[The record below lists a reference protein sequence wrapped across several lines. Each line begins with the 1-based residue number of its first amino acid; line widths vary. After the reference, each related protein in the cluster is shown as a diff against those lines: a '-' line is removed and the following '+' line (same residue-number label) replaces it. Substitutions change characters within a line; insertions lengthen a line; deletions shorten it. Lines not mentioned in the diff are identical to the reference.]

1 MRCWPRRAKRRAQAR
16 SADTPAALFQGLGW
30 GAIGSGAL
38 GGGAASAFSSNGDIN
53 AIAIGALT
61 GAGFG
66 AAGDVGAVSGA
77 NSFASYA
84 AHASVGCVSAV
95 AGGGNCGAGAASAV
109 FGKYTT
115 NALGGF
121 GGPGVGGVIA
131 RGVAT
136 VVAGGVGSVIAG
148 GKFENGATTA
158 AFGYLFNAMSQAAR
172 ARLIGVGAVAGGTL
186 GAAGAGACTA
196 GTGGVCALGAP
207 TLVAG
212 GAAIGAVVG
221 DALATGI
228 DRLTD
233 KVNGNSW
240 LSPDPTSVY
249 VLNSNVDGSI
259 LKFGITNLVGNEM
272 ARYSAGEMAALNAN
286 MSVIA
291 TFDTRAPARMLEI
304 GLCTGY
310 VATNGKL
317 PPASSKC

>member
-158 AFGYLFNAMSQAAR
+158 AFGYLFNELAHQTTKAQRGYEATFYPDDQM
-172 ARLIGVGAVAGGTL
+172 
-186 GAAGAGACTA
+186 
-196 GTGGVCALGAP
+196 VCDTTCWTDKPLEGSYP
-207 TLVAG
+207 VEELVAG
-212 GAAIGAVVG
+212 GGAAKLAKGLYAAGREITLGSNLRIAPFG
-221 DALATGI
+221 NRTGNALGELPHYHRRGI
-228 DRLTD
+228 DAVTNATKPGQGIGRHRPWETKSTD
-233 KVNGNSW
+233 K
-240 LSPDPTSVY
+240 SVW
-249 VLNSNVDGSI
+249 DR
-259 LKFGITNLVGNEM
+259 F
-272 ARYSAGEMAALNAN
+272 
-286 MSVIA
+286 
-291 TFDTRAPARMLEI
+291 
-304 GLCTGY
+304 
-310 VATNGKL
+310 
-317 PPASSKC
+317 

>member
-1 MRCWPRRAKRRAQAR
+1 LRCWPRRAKRRAQAR
-16 SADTPAALFQGLGW
+16 SANTPAALFRGLGW

-66 AAGDVGAVSGA
+66 AAGDVGVVSGA

-95 AGGGNCGAGAASAV
+95 AGRGNCGAGAASAV

-121 GGPGVGGVIA
+121 GGPGVGGVVA

-158 AFGYLFNAMSQAAR
+158 AFGYLFNELRHQTSEYQR
-172 ARLIGVGAVAGGTL
+172 GEPHGSGLGSGTHWYDVENF
-186 GAAGAGACTA
+186 ACSTANGACTTA
-196 GTGGVCALGAP
+196 AVDSLIKQYPAPAACAITSDCFPVKTGDESFALPVGSVTHTVSASLVINQTLPSHLLHDGMVMRSAVEQNGAIYVRSLGFGTGRFPGPNVSNAKALWE
-207 TLVAG
+207 
-212 GAAIGAVVG
+212 AV
-221 DALATGI
+221 DSRI
-228 DRLTD
+228 RH
-233 KVNGNSW
+233 
-240 LSPDPTSVY
+240 
-249 VLNSNVDGSI
+249 
-259 LKFGITNLVGNEM
+259 
-272 ARYSAGEMAALNAN
+272 
-286 MSVIA
+286 
-291 TFDTRAPARMLEI
+291 
-304 GLCTGY
+304 
-310 VATNGKL
+310 KL
-317 PPASSKC
+317 P